1 MSSKKGVYTTYDKV
15 EIFEGDNFYLLYD
28 NGKNYPYCIKFW
40 EAKVMQ
46 SLFANRKYLKDKLL
60 FSCKDAIKKYIID
73 NDIKTNNFH
82 LVFRE

>member
-1 MSSKKGVYTTYDKV
+1 MKKGVYTTYDKV

-40 EAKVMQ
+40 DAKLMQ
-46 SLFANRKYLKDKLL
+46 SLFANRQYLKDKLL
-60 FSCKDAIKKYIID
+60 FSSKEAIKQYIVKFNVI
-73 NDIKTNNFH
+73 TNNFH